1 MKEISIH
8 FSKIQNSMI
17 QTDSWTRHP
26 MLVHQSYNRLCI
38 EPKFLIKRKLIM
50 YSCYHSQHTC
60 SPSFYLAI
68 NVVVVPIYPSIGE
81 IVHARHSE
89 NSIITLKV
97 TNIHINENTVEGH
110 ILKEARPSVW
120 KLQTRKVHVPLISV
134 IECIQFQV
142 TNHPNL
148 FHLYTDSVTHQ

>member
-17 QTDSWTRHP
+17 QTDSWTRQP

-50 YSCYHSQHTC
+50 YPCYHSQPTC

-110 ILKEARPSVW
+110 ILKEIVCPCNFYYMYIIVGNLIHPSIRT
-120 KLQTRKVHVPLISV
+120 KCDQLH
-134 IECIQFQV
+134 
-142 TNHPNL
+142 N
-148 FHLYTDSVTHQ
+148 

>member
-1 MKEISIH
+1 
-8 FSKIQNSMI
+8 MI
-17 QTDSWTRHP
+17 QTDSWTRQP

-68 NVVVVPIYPSIGE
+68 NVEPIVDIDKVVVVPIYPSIGE

-110 ILKEARPSVW
+110 ILKEACPSLW
-120 KLQTRKVHVPLISV
+120 KLQTRKVHGPLISFV
-134 IECIQFQV
+134 HRCIIYVYINYIFSF
-142 TNHPNL
+142 TY
-148 FHLYTDSVTHQ
+148 F